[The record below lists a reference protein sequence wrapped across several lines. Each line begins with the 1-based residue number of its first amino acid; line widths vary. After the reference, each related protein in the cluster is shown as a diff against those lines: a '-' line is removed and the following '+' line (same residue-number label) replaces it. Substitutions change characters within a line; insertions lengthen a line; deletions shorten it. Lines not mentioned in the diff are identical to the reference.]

1 MFFTKKERG
10 RLVISIAAASAVIL
24 LAGVSVAE
32 EHIDDFLVTAASESG
47 TEPAPP
53 LPAAQLTTPD
63 RIGGEYVKGYIS
75 DTGRML
81 TAPTGWSGSDWL
93 KAGLV
98 VGTTAG
104 LYFAD
109 ADIRSFSQRNR
120 SSIGDKGAAFGSFI
134 GNPLY
139 ALPPLGLF
147 YLYGH
152 FHDEPKA
159 RRASLL
165 AAESLLLSGAFTMA
179 VKVATGRPRPDTG
192 ETRTT
197 WNGPGLNF
205 SEPSF
210 PSNHTTAAFSL
221 AAVFAGEYGSNPLVP
236 PIAYGLATLTGFA
249 RVYDDKHWASDAFF
263 GGAIGY
269 FVGKAVVSYHTGR
282 TDTSLKILPTAT
294 RQGFGLMAEYRF

>member
-1 MFFTKKERG
+1 MFFTKKEQS
-10 RLVISIAAASAVIL
+10 RLGIRISIASAVIL
-24 LAGVSVAE
+24 LAGISVAE
-32 EHIDDFLVTAASESG
+32 DKSDTVHVTPVSESG
-47 TEPAPP
+47 TGPAAS
-53 LPAAQLTTPD
+53 LPAARLAKPD
-63 RIGGEYVKGYIS
+63 RMNGEYVKGYIT

-81 TAPTGWSGSDWL
+81 AAPVSWSGSDWL

-98 VGTTAG
+98 VGTTTG

-109 ADIRSFSQRNR
+109 ADIRSFAQRNR
-120 SSIGDKGAAFGSFI
+120 SSIGDKGAAVGSFI

-152 FHDEPKA
+152 FNDEPKA

-165 AAESLLLSGAFTMA
+165 AAESLLLSGAFTLA
-179 VKVATGRPRPDTG
+179 VKMATGRPRPDTG
-192 ETRTT
+192 EARTT

-205 SEPSF
+205 SAPSF

-221 AAVFAGEYGSNPLVP
+221 AAVFVEEYGCNPLIP

-249 RVYDDKHWASDAFF
+249 RLYDDKHWASDAFF

-269 FVGKAVVSYHTGR
+269 FVGKAVVSYHAVQN
-282 TDTSLKILPTAT
+282 DTSLKILPTIT
-294 RQGFGLMAEYRF
+294 RQGFGLMTEYRF